1 MYLIRHLGNGCL
13 GRKAEVA
20 REGVHFEEVE
30 REKGEERKEGMDD
43 VKARGMTA
51 QGSCTDCKL
60 L

>member
-1 MYLIRHLGNGCL
+1 M
-13 GRKAEVA
+13 
-20 REGVHFEEVE
+20 GVHFEEVE

-60 L
+60 LRRRM